1 MKFELKST
9 DGLARRTT
17 LSFPRGEI
25 QTPIFMPVGTSATVK
40 AMTPQELL
48 DVGAQIVLGNTFHL
62 MLRPGTEVIQAHG
75 DLHDFMQWQKPI
87 LTDSGGFQVWSLAEL
102 RKISEK
108 GVTFR
113 SPIDGSKQFL
123 GPEEAIDIQAKLG
136 SDIVMIFDECTSY
149 PATEREARQSM
160 ELSMRWAQRSKNAH
174 NAITSTVESDSTSA
188 LFGIIQGGMY
198 EHLRDE
204 SLAGLVDIGFD
215 GYAIGGLSVGEPKE
229 EMYRV
234 LKHLAHKMPSDKPRY
249 LMGVGTPENLV
260 TAVHYGIDMFD
271 CVLPTR
277 NARNGWLYTN
287 TGVVK
292 IRNAQYEK
300 DTRPIDEDCGCYTC
314 KQFSRSY
321 IKHLLKNNEILG
333 ARLATVHNLHFF
345 LNLMAQMRDAIETQS
360 FENFKGNFFEMRS
373 QVDPTVA

>member
-1 MKFELKST
+1 MKFELLNT
-9 DGLARRTT
+9 DGQARRAT
-17 LSFPRGEI
+17 LSFPRGDI

-40 AMTPQELL
+40 SVSPAELL
-48 DVGAQIVLGNTFHL
+48 EVGAQIVLSNTFHL

-75 DLHDFMQWQKPI
+75 DLHDFMGWQKPI

-113 SPIDGSKQFL
+113 SPIDGSKKFL
-123 GPEEAIDIQAKLG
+123 GPEEAIDIQRKLG
-136 SDIVMIFDECTSY
+136 ADIVMIFDECTPH
-149 PATEREARQSM
+149 PATEQEARDSM
-160 ELSMRWAQRSKNAH
+160 ELSLRWAKRSKIEH
-174 NAITSTVESDSTSA
+174 GDSDAA

-198 EHLRDE
+198 ESLRDE
-204 SLAGLVDIGFD
+204 SLAGLTDLGFD

-229 EMYRV
+229 DMYRI
-234 LKHLAHKMPSDKPRY
+234 LEHLAPRMPEHSPRY

-292 IRNAQYEK
+292 IRNAQYEL
-300 DTRPIDEDCGCYTC
+300 DTKPIDDACGCSTC

-321 IKHLLKNNEILG
+321 IKHLLKTNEMLG
-333 ARLATVHNLHFF
+333 ARLATIHNLHFF
-345 LNLMAQMRDAIETQS
+345 LDLMQQMRNAIAANE
-360 FENFKGNFFEMRS
+360 FDEFRANFFERRS
-373 QVDPTVA
+373 QSDPTVA